1 MRMLLRAQPD
11 ITLAN
16 QAIQDGTLAKVLEEV
31 SQIVNPEAFYVGPD
45 GGTRT
50 LFMVF
55 ELTDPAQ
62 IVQVTEPFYQK
73 LNAKVELVPVM
84 NREELGA
91 GLAATANA

>member
-1 MRMLLRAQPD
+1 M
-11 ITLAN
+11 
-16 QAIQDGTLAKVLEEV
+16 

-55 ELTDPAQ
+55 ELTNSAQ

-73 LNAKVELVPVM
+73 FNAKVELVPVM
-84 NREELGA
+84 NREEMGA
-91 GLAATANA
+91 GLAAIAGA